1 MLLWHYSTAEKLMK
15 LSYVWIA
22 ASILGII
29 AIIVPAAMMGTNIFF
44 DLNLFAFV
52 IGIGTFYAFG
62 SGGEKLKLIENFGK
76 GASHSGSLGFFI
88 VLASIPALEGQEAT
102 EAIQYAVFS
111 ISLGTIIRL
120 ITEMIFNRFSDGRSL
135 AAISEKTK

>member
-1 MLLWHYSTAEKLMK
+1 MLLWLYSTAEKSMK

-62 SGGEKLKLIENFGK
+62 SGGKKL
-76 GASHSGSLGFFI
+76 
-88 VLASIPALEGQEAT
+88 
-102 EAIQYAVFS
+102 
-111 ISLGTIIRL
+111 
-120 ITEMIFNRFSDGRSL
+120 
-135 AAISEKTK
+135 